1 MPRATAVPI
10 VRAGDDDARTDQD
23 LVAAEAP
30 LGVELVSVQGGSAVR
45 VGVLMRTPG
54 DDLDLIR
61 GWLYT
66 ERIVRHAAEIIAID
80 LSDRLVAAD
89 SAADS
94 DRPDGSGARAIV
106 TIAASVA
113 IEHVVQHRVLTP
125 TSACG
130 LCGRLAVDRLQARRD
145 APALDTQARWTSAL
159 VASLPAALRAAQTV
173 FAETGGLHAAGLFG
187 DEGRLEIVREDIGRH
202 NAVDKVVGAAL
213 VADRLNGRWPI
224 LVVSGRAA
232 FEIVQKAAIA
242 GLSVIVAV
250 GAPSDMAIAAARET
264 DMTLV
269 GFARAGR
276 FNIYAG
282 AERIDCSMRHGAM
295 GA

>member
-10 VRAGDDDARTDQD
+10 LRVEDDVARTDQD
-23 LVAAEAP
+23 LVAIEAP
-30 LGVELVSVQGGSAVR
+30 LSVELASARGGSASR

-66 ERIVRHAAEIIAID
+66 ERIVREPAEIIAID
-80 LSDRLVAAD
+80 LE
-89 SAADS
+89 
-94 DRPDGSGARAIV
+94 DRPDATDGSGDSAWSEGPSARVTVTLAPSV
-106 TIAASVA
+106 TI
-113 IEHVVQHRVLTP
+113 EHIVQHRVLTP

-130 LCGRLAVDRLQARRD
+130 LCGRLTVDRLEARRD
-145 APALDTQARWTSAL
+145 APPLDTPACWPSAL
-159 VASLPAALRAAQTV
+159 ILSLPAALQAAQSV
-173 FAETGGLHAAGLFG
+173 FAETGGLHAAGLF
-187 DEGRLEIVREDIGRH
+187 DHAGRLQIVREDVGRH

-213 VADRLNGRWPI
+213 TADGLSGRYPI

-242 GLSVIVAV
+242 GVSVIVAV

-264 DMTLV
+264 ALTLV

-282 AERIDCSMRHGAM
+282 VERIDCGKILAPL
-295 GA
+295 